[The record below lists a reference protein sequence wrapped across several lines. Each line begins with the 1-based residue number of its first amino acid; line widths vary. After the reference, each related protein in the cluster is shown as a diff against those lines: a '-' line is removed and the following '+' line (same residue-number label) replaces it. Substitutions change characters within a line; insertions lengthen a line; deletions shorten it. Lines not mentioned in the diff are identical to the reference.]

1 MFQVMY
7 LFGNYYNHIL
17 FHRLGQAKKKNQ
29 AVIYLDIQKLSEDV
43 GSSTAGNKEYLKIF
57 PHKKLFIKILLNK
70 AVLPRNLLDPRYF

>member
-17 FHRLGQAKKKNQ
+17 FHRLGQA
-29 AVIYLDIQKLSEDV
+29 IFGYPYLVIQKLSEDV

-57 PHKKLFIKILLNK
+57 PHKKLFIKILLNT